1 MYVAILWQGA
11 EVNVL
16 IAEGGGEQRVSGT
29 CIVAY
34 QGFEVIPGILAQGAT
49 HFGWWPST
57 VSTDPLTAW
66 RAGLLLA
73 KVEQLRHGQT
83 IGELVYC
90 LQGKGAQEQLKSLCE
105 DFGLTTEGLA
115 EELLVA
121 RKAVPTPEELE
132 TMLLALAGKVES
144 WSDPYTQ
151 YLEPIMQLEAQGM
164 EVTEWTAS
172 LLRETRRL
180 QEEERLRQESIQQ
193 EIERPV
199 PPEESLGLLL
209 LDLGVVEFRNPTPQE
224 GKSDSIDAATLDRMV
239 KEMAFGLYQTRL
251 LRLVLPPGKQ
261 VFSVQREWM
270 RLIVAGRE
278 ITIRWAG
285 YVPDN
290 DTEKGNFRLEMVVVG
305 REVREGTLTVLGF
318 RELIEKL
325 RGFPLPVGTQLFPP
339 EEERPGW
346 WRR

>member
-34 QGFEVIPGILAQGAT
+34 EGSEVMPGILAQGAT

-73 KVEQLRHGQT
+73 EVDQLRHGQT
-83 IGELVYC
+83 IGELVAC
-90 LQGKGAQEQLKSLCE
+90 LQGKGTHGKFKSLCE
-105 DFGLTTEGLA
+105 DFGLTA
-115 EELLVA
+115 EELTEALLA
-121 RKAVPTPEELE
+121 TRRAVPTPVELE
-132 TMLLALAGKVES
+132 TMLLALAGKVDS

-151 YLEPIMQLEAQGM
+151 YLKPIMHLEAQGM

-172 LLRETRRL
+172 LLRKTRRL
-180 QEEERLRQESIQQ
+180 QEEEQLRRELEQQ

-199 PPEESLGLLL
+199 LPEESLGLLFQ
-209 LDLGVVEFRNPTPQE
+209 DLGIVEFRNPVPQE
-224 GKSDSIDAATLDRMV
+224 GKFDSIDAATLDRML
-239 KEMAFGLYQTRL
+239 KEMAFGRYQNQP
-251 LRLVLPPGKQ
+251 LRLVLPPGEQ
-261 VFSVQREWM
+261 LFSVQREWM
-270 RLIVAGRE
+270 RLIVADRE
-278 ITIRWAG
+278 ITIRGAA
-285 YVPDN
+285 YMPDN
-290 DTEKGNFRLEMVVVG
+290 DAEKGAFRLEMVVVG
-305 REVREGTLTVLGF
+305 REVREGTLTVRSF
-318 RELIEKL
+318 RVLIEKL

-339 EEERPGW
+339 EEERPRW